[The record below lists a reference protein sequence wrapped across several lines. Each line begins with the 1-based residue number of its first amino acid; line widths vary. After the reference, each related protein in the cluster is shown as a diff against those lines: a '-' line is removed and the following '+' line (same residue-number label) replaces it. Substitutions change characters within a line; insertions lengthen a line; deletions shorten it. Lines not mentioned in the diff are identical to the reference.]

1 MKGPRSICLEGRL
14 DNKKP
19 SYARDAKA
27 ATADVKC
34 PQEQNPGT
42 YLSQYYYKPQ
52 MRHQYVAHATPM
64 CRIVILTDFNK
75 NDYEGE

>member
-1 MKGPRSICLEGRL
+1 MFERSVGQQ
-14 DNKKP
+14 KT
-19 SYARDAKA
+19 SYARDVKA

-34 PQEQNPGT
+34 PREQNPGT
-42 YLSQYYYKPQ
+42 YLSQYYYKHQ

-75 NDYEGE
+75 IDYEGKRGKN